1 VLLGAADNLDVEVR
15 EVVDAAD
22 WEHGSAKGVC
32 KYRSKR
38 DLHPVVEAKARPNQ
52 ADLAVTLIHEYA
64 HALLHSDVD
73 DATERSKREVEAEAA
88 AYIVGRYFDLDT
100 SGSAFYLAAW
110 QGDDAEGIQERLGR
124 ISSTAQKIIDTV
136 AEG

>member
-1 VLLGAADNLDVEVR
+1 VLLGAADNPMSRFASSSTLPTG
-15 EVVDAAD
+15 
-22 WEHGSAKGVC
+22 EHGSAN

-52 ADLAVTLIHEYA
+52 ADPAVTLIHEYA

-73 DATERSKREVEAEAA
+73 DATERSKREVEAEAV

>member
-15 EVVDAAD
+15 IVDAAD

-52 ADLAVTLIHEYA
+52 ADPP
-64 HALLHSDVD
+64 
-73 DATERSKREVEAEAA
+73 
-88 AYIVGRYFDLDT
+88 
-100 SGSAFYLAAW
+100 
-110 QGDDAEGIQERLGR
+110 
-124 ISSTAQKIIDTV
+124 
-136 AEG
+136 